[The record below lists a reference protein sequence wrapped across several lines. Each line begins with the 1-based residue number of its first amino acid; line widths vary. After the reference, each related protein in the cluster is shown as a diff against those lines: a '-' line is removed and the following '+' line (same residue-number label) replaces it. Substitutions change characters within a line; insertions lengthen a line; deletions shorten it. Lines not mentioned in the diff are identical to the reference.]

1 MAKYESKVS
10 KGKRVII
17 KSLGIELIGGHFY
30 QQKVLKAV
38 YDAGHTSI
46 VDKVAPKKKET
57 KDDTKKDSDD

>member
-10 KGKRVII
+10 KGKRVKI

-46 VDKVAPKKKET
+46 VDKVAPKKKEVKQEDV
-57 KDDTKKDSDD
+57 KD